1 MNQPHGA
8 TARQIR
14 IGLVGAGYMGK
25 AHTIAYKTVR
35 STFATGLTPVCA
47 CIATSSAEGAARA
60 AAELGWQRSTGDW
73 RALANDPAIDALIV
87 ATPPASHK
95 DIVLAALA
103 AGKAVF
109 CEKPLGFSA
118 AESLQLAEAAEAAGL
133 PNMVGY
139 NYIRTPASQLARQII
154 ASGEIGEIIHV
165 AAEHVEDY
173 LHDPRRPASW
183 RTRAATAT
191 RAGALADVGSH
202 VINAVLRL
210 AGPIDSLVADIG
222 VVHRQ
227 RPGPHGMEEVQNDD
241 QGNLLLRFAN
251 GALGA
256 VTFSRVAA
264 GRKMGY
270 TYRITGTKG
279 ALMFDQENQNELW
292 LYDAGRPAQ
301 RQGFQ
306 RLLMGPAHPDF
317 LAFSQGAGHGTGYND
332 QIVIEARDFLQ
343 AISGGAP
350 VWPTFRDG
358 YQADRVIEAALQSMS
373 ERGWVS
379 LA

>member
-1 MNQPHGA
+1 MQDIN
-8 TARQIR
+8 
-14 IGLVGAGYMGK
+14 IGLIGAGYMGK

-35 STFATGLTPVCA
+35 SIFPASLNPVCE
-47 CIATSSAEGAARA
+47 CISTGSDEGAARSA
-60 AAELGWQRSTGDW
+60 RELGWNRSTGDW
-73 RALANDPAIDALIV
+73 RALVNDPAIGAVIV
-87 ATPPASHK
+87 ATPPATHK

-103 AGKAVF
+103 LGKPVF

-118 AESLQLAEAAEAAGL
+118 AESLQLAQAAESAGVA
-133 PNMVGY
+133 NMVGY

-154 ASGEIGEIIHV
+154 ESGEIGEIIHV

-173 LHDPRRPASW
+173 LHDPRAPASW
-183 RTRAATAT
+183 RTREATAT

-202 VINAVLRL
+202 LLNL
-210 AGPIDSLVADIG
+210 ALPVD
-222 VVHRQ
+222 
-227 RPGPHGMEEVQNDD
+227 NDD
-241 QGNLLLRFAN
+241 QGNVMLRFAS

-256 VTFSRVAA
+256 LTFSRVAA

-279 ALMFDQENQNELW
+279 AIAFDQENQNELW

-332 QIVIEARDFLQ
+332 SIVIEARDFLQ
-343 AISGGAP
+343 AIAGGQPWTA
-350 VWPTFRDG
+350 
-358 YQADRVIEAALQSMS
+358 
-373 ERGWVS
+373 
-379 LA
+379 